1 MMVLG
6 GLAATML
13 VLVGALHVVWMF
25 SPWPVRTREEFASKV
40 VGVEADDLP
49 NRFLTALVA
58 IALFA
63 AAYLVAARAG
73 LVAVVGPE
81 WGVPVGVAIVAG
93 VLLLRGVAGFVTSAR
108 KNTEFA
114 YWDLRVYAPLC
125 VVLGG
130 ACLAVAVGA
139 TG

>member
-6 GLAATML
+6 GIAAIVL
-13 VLVGALHVVWMF
+13 VLVGGLHVVWMF
-25 SPWPVRTREEFASKV
+25 SPWPVRTRAEFARKV

-73 LVAVVGPE
+73 IVGVIGPR
-81 WGVPVGVAIVAG
+81 WATPVGTATVAA
-93 VLLLRGVAGFVTSAR
+93 VLLFRGVAGFITSAR
-108 KNTEFA
+108 KDTEFT

-130 ACLAVAVGA
+130 ACLAVAVGT